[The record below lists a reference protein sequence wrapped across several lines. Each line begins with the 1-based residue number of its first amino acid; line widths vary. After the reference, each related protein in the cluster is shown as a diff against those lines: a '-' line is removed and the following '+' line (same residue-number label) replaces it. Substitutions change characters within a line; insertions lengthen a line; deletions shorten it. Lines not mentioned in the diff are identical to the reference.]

1 MKTRLL
7 LITLLLSGFMGLSAQ
22 IHYNPSIPIRPSLS
36 MSVHKIELTPEA
48 TTVTIRVTNT
58 NQLPPFSIP
67 SMNVIARKTSEAE
80 AYKMVSSENAPFAPK
95 RHVFKFKNEVLE
107 FILVFPPIPGPIK
120 YLDIQE
126 EGTDKKFY
134 LQGIILDEDMNREIT
149 RGFRSAQKGDQ
160 ATALEAFINVAE
172 MDPYFEFGM
181 AHFNVIYLLA
191 EQKRWKEAS
200 EWYKKFQ
207 ERFFYDK
214 ELLNNS
220 LAQMGIIPR
229 LESGR

>member
-1 MKTRLL
+1 MTRLI
-7 LITLLLSGFMGLSAQ
+7 LISILLSSFMGVSAQ
-22 IHYNPSIPIRPSLS
+22 IYYNPHVPIRPSLS
-36 MSVHKIELTPEA
+36 MSVYKIELTPES
-48 TTVTIRVTNT
+48 TKVTIRVKNT
-58 NQLPPFSIP
+58 NQLPPFTIP

-80 AYKMVSSENAPFAPK
+80 AYKMIKAENAPFAPK
-95 RHVFKFKNEVLE
+95 KHIFKFKDEVLE
-107 FILVFPPIPGPIK
+107 FTLTFPPIPEPIK

-126 EGTDKKFY
+126 EGAQKKFY
-134 LQGIILDEDMNREIT
+134 FQGIILDDVMNREIT
-149 RGFRSAQKGDQ
+149 RGFRAAQNGDQ
-160 ATALEAFINVAE
+160 SQALEAFINVAE

-214 ELLNNS
+214 TILNNS
-220 LAQMGIIPR
+220 LSEMGIIPR